1 MNALNLIQQLARQD
15 IILQMTENGSLTAK
29 APKGAI
35 TAEISDLIK
44 QNKREFIDCLT
55 RLASLRSQ
63 VESNSVIPVD
73 RNTDKLP
80 LSFAQQRLWFID
92 SLQGSTPEYN
102 MPMVFELSGTISLT
116 SIQQAFREIIARH
129 EILRTVYEEHDG
141 EAYQKIKTISE
152 VEFAIQQ
159 KDISELDEQD
169 KEAALKAY
177 VREEVGRPFNLSTEV
192 MLRVSFIKTAETSGV
207 LLFNMH
213 HIASDG
219 WSMEILMK
227 EFFALYHAQEAGEAN
242 PLPELAVQYAD
253 YAHWQ
258 RHYLAQE
265 QLEGQLDYWEQ
276 QLEGLPALH
285 SLPLDK
291 ARPAQKQ
298 YQGERVTGVLPKEL
312 AQALLKMAQQFK
324 ITPFMLLHGALSLLL
339 SRHGNSKDVVI
350 GTPIANREQ
359 RELTPLIG
367 FFVNTLVLRA
377 DTGHKTVGEYLAH
390 IRQVNLDAQANQSAP
405 FEQIVERLK
414 VPRSGSHSPLF
425 QIMMTT
431 NSDYGLS
438 SDADKAGFKLP
449 GVTVKAYSGDSVQ
462 AKFDLDIDI
471 QINDQGVTVHW
482 NYDVSLFDKE
492 HIAQLN
498 AHFERLLT
506 GLSEASA
513 QTAVSSLPLLS
524 EEEEHKLLYTLND
537 TAVEYDKSAC
547 IHTLFERQV
556 DLIPGQVAV
565 AFGDEV
571 LQYKTLDEK
580 ANQLAHYL
588 RAEHGIGPESL
599 VGVCADRSL
608 EMVIAVLGILKAGGA
623 YVPLDPSYP
632 RSRLEYMIEDASL
645 DVVLSYGETG
655 EALSNFMGEEVALDG
670 FALGQG
676 HPCDAYPRVRPR
688 QVGVGSSNLAYVIYT
703 SGSTGQP
710 KGVMIE
716 HQSLHNNMIT
726 SLKYTQLSLCATIY
740 HCSSV
745 AFDAAVWVMW
755 QSLVS
760 GAKLRLATTLEY
772 EKELVRHNDVS
783 HLFMTPSMLRCLKV
797 QKYESLTTV
806 MVGGE
811 HCPDSLAKEW
821 GSVGVEFLNAYGPT
835 EITICSSIGRCLRGN
850 QVTIGAPFANMQYY
864 VLGQDKSLLPY
875 GSVGELYVGGDGVA
889 RGYLNKA
896 TLTQNSFIPNPYFC
910 PSKDNT
916 SKRLYKTGDLVKF
929 NSDGELVY
937 INRADDQ
944 VKIRGFRV
952 ELGEIES
959 HINLCT
965 EVESSV
971 VLITERGATQN
982 LAGYIKLREGITKS
996 SRDAEQQI
1004 QQYLKTSLPAHMIP
1018 SKLIVVS
1025 EFPRTANGKVD
1036 KVALSA
1042 STLDT
1047 DTVATVIEAK
1057 DTTEKALVQI
1067 WSELFSVSPAL
1078 ISTEDDFF
1086 ELGGHSLLLM
1096 RLCSEIEEKLN
1107 VQIPLREIYDN
1118 PTIVDIAIL
1127 VKNAVDV
1134 GSNLVSRV
1142 DRNTDKLPLSFAQ
1155 QRLWFIDSL
1164 QGSTPEYN
1172 MPMVFELSGTISLT
1186 SIQQA
1191 FREIIARHE
1200 ILRTVYEEH
1209 DGEAYQ
1215 KIKTISEVEFAIQQK
1230 DISELDEQD
1239 KEAALKAYVREEVGR
1254 PFNLSTEVM
1263 LRVSFIKTAET
1274 SGVLLFNMHH
1284 IASDGWS
1291 MEILM
1296 KEFFALY
1303 HAQEAGEANPLPELA
1318 VQYADYAHWQ
1328 RHYLAQEQ
1336 LEGQLDY
1343 WEQQLEGLPALHSL
1357 PLDKA
1362 RPAQKQYQGERVTG
1376 VLPKELAQALLK
1388 MAQQFKITPFM
1399 LLHGALSLLLSRH
1412 GNSKDVVIGTP
1423 IANREQRELAPLI
1436 GFFVNTLVLRADTGH
1451 KTVGEYLAH
1460 IRQVNL
1466 DAQANQSA
1474 PFEQIV
1480 ERLKVPRSGSHSP
1493 LFQIMMTTNSDYGLS
1508 SDADKAG
1515 FKLPGVTVKAYSGDS
1530 VQAKF
1535 DLDIDIQINDQGVT
1549 VHWNYDVSL
1558 FDKEHIAQLNAH
1570 FERLL
1575 TGLSEASAQTAVS
1588 SLPLLSEEEEYKLL
1602 YTLNDTAVEY
1612 DKSACIHTLFERQ
1625 VDLIPEQVAVAFGD
1639 EVLQYKTLDEK
1650 ANQLAHYLRAEH
1662 GIGPE
1667 SLVGVCA
1674 DRSLEMVIAVL
1685 GILKAGGAYVPL
1697 DPSYPRSRL
1706 EYMIAD
1712 ASLSVIVSHGETAE
1726 ALVSFTKT
1734 QVKLDGFALGEPHPC
1749 DAYPRTRPQEVG
1761 VSASHLAYV
1770 IYTSGS
1776 TGQPKGVMIEHK
1788 AIVNY
1793 QNHITHSYNI
1803 SYTDCV
1809 LQFSNTSFDI
1819 FIEEFFGALCHGAR
1833 LELRNEDCMLGLA
1846 QFTQFCDEKGVTI
1859 ASLPTAF
1866 WAQQLTEEVVIEE
1879 TTLRMVI
1886 VGGEELTHSTV
1897 KRHYMQMPQS
1907 TILVN
1912 TYGPTEATIT
1922 ATTYVTSAAD
1932 LVNEVIPIGKPN
1944 KNNQL
1949 YILNAQLELCSEHH
1963 IGELYIGG
1971 DGLARGYLNKP
1982 ELTQKVF
1989 INNPYYDQHKQ
2000 TGSRVIYRTGDLVKY
2015 SESGCIEFLG
2025 RKDSQ
2030 VKIRGYRLEL
2040 AEVESHLI
2048 GLKEVE
2054 SALVLTENQPHGPQL
2069 IAFIKL
2075 ADATISVDG
2084 IREKLKAVMPNY
2096 MLPQYLEV
2104 VTEWPLNANGKI
2116 DKAELL
2122 AGYHTPSVSDL
2133 QLPSSKAEQDLINV
2147 LAKVLDKAPNQLD
2160 MTANFFHLGG
2170 HSLLVPMLTREIN
2183 NKFDSNLKLK
2193 DIFENPT
2200 AKELVD
2206 VLASENIKGHD
2217 DGNVHL
2223 ITLSEGSK
2231 EAPALVLIHPVGGS
2245 VACYAPLLS
2254 KLNVKGSVYGIST
2267 SEIDEASLSLVAE
2280 KYNKLLNNHGVNFF
2294 SLAGWSIGGMIAL
2307 EMASQLEQNV
2317 SVVLIDSYTPETIKS
2332 HTDFELSSQHRALHS
2347 LVLELNVDLGILPT
2361 NVFET
2366 DVEVLCEMVVA
2377 RGIEQNIFSSA
2388 VSATDLHERIKV
2400 ISALESL
2407 TMAYQLSNYRGHTLW
2422 VKALSSDVDQVS
2434 EEAKWLEHCESLQ
2447 VVPVVADHFSILRDP
2462 SVDSLSQAI
2471 ESFLLESKEGS

>member
-1 MNALNLIQQLARQD
+1 M
-15 IILQMTENGSLTAK
+15 
-29 APKGAI
+29 
-35 TAEISDLIK
+35 
-44 QNKREFIDCLT
+44 
-55 RLASLRSQ
+55 
-63 VESNSVIPVD
+63 
-73 RNTDKLP
+73 
-80 LSFAQQRLWFID
+80 
-92 SLQGSTPEYN
+92 
-102 MPMVFELSGTISLT
+102 
-116 SIQQAFREIIARH
+116 
-129 EILRTVYEEHDG
+129 
-141 EAYQKIKTISE
+141 
-152 VEFAIQQ
+152 
-159 KDISELDEQD
+159 
-169 KEAALKAY
+169 
-177 VREEVGRPFNLSTEV
+177 
-192 MLRVSFIKTAETSGV
+192 
-207 LLFNMH
+207 
-213 HIASDG
+213 
-219 WSMEILMK
+219 
-227 EFFALYHAQEAGEAN
+227 
-242 PLPELAVQYAD
+242 
-253 YAHWQ
+253 
-258 RHYLAQE
+258 
-265 QLEGQLDYWEQ
+265 
-276 QLEGLPALH
+276 
-285 SLPLDK
+285 
-291 ARPAQKQ
+291 
-298 YQGERVTGVLPKEL
+298 
-312 AQALLKMAQQFK
+312 
-324 ITPFMLLHGALSLLL
+324 
-339 SRHGNSKDVVI
+339 
-350 GTPIANREQ
+350 
-359 RELTPLIG
+359 
-367 FFVNTLVLRA
+367 
-377 DTGHKTVGEYLAH
+377 
-390 IRQVNLDAQANQSAP
+390 
-405 FEQIVERLK
+405 
-414 VPRSGSHSPLF
+414 
-425 QIMMTT
+425 
-431 NSDYGLS
+431 
-438 SDADKAGFKLP
+438 
-449 GVTVKAYSGDSVQ
+449 
-462 AKFDLDIDI
+462 
-471 QINDQGVTVHW
+471 
-482 NYDVSLFDKE
+482 
-492 HIAQLN
+492 
-498 AHFERLLT
+498 
-506 GLSEASA
+506 
-513 QTAVSSLPLLS
+513 
-524 EEEEHKLLYTLND
+524 
-537 TAVEYDKSAC
+537 
-547 IHTLFERQV
+547 
-556 DLIPGQVAV
+556 
-565 AFGDEV
+565 
-571 LQYKTLDEK
+571 
-580 ANQLAHYL
+580 
-588 RAEHGIGPESL
+588 GPESL

-982 LAGYIKLREGITKS
+982 LAGYIKLREGITQS

-1118 PTIVDIAIL
+1118 PTIEDIAIL

-1588 SLPLLSEEEEYKLL
+1588 SLPLLSEEEEHKLL

-1625 VDLIPEQVAVAFGD
+1625 VDLIPGQVAVAFGD

-1706 EYMIAD
+1706 EYMIED
-1712 ASLSVIVSHGETAE
+1712 ASLDVVLSYGETAE
-1726 ALVSFTKT
+1726 ALASFTKT

-1749 DAYPRTRPQEVG
+1749 DAYSRTRPQEVG

>member
-258 RHYLAQE
+258 RHFLAQE

-359 RELTPLIG
+359 RELAPLIG

-414 VPRSGSHSPLF
+414 VSRSGSHSPLF

-556 DLIPGQVAV
+556 DLIPEQVAV

-982 LAGYIKLREGITKS
+982 LAGYIKLREGITQS

-1004 QQYLKTSLPAHMIP
+1004 QQYLKISLPAHMIP

-1086 ELGGHSLLLM
+1086 ELGGHSLLSM

-1328 RHYLAQEQ
+1328 RHFLAQEQ

-1480 ERLKVPRSGSHSP
+1480 ERLKVSRSGSHSP

-1588 SLPLLSEEEEYKLL
+1588 SLPLLSEEEEHKLL

-1726 ALVSFTKT
+1726 ALASFTKT

-1749 DAYPRTRPQEVG
+1749 DAYSRTRPQEVG

-1989 INNPYYDQHKQ
+1989 INNPYYDLHKQ